1 MIQIPNIAF
10 VRQQW
15 KLEQQLVHDWNEQLA
30 TVSQK
35 YQERIEKFVAVLKK
49 NPEGVYGLSDYFN
62 FGDKDEAYIVHMS
75 LLRHPNVLIALEDKK
90 AKYSYANSNIKYAMG
105 AKALGLQFLTL
116 DGVRKIR
123 KTFRTANNTIFVNIL
138 LIMNS
143 VLGLAINKTRKFN
156 IVNLSKSLAL
166 SLDDTAMALSILSKG
181 NFINTSLSEEE
192 DYQYEFTCSKYFEN
206 YIKEIQMSNLTT
218 QRDVFAVKLDLSK
231 IQEKYN
237 FFIEFLQ
244 KNTSRDN
251 YINLPQ
257 MYLDTISAAILK
269 VMLCKHPNI
278 AFKPASMTSLKK
290 VVYHYAYVDSSIK
303 KNELDKVVAYRFIP
317 QNVLSELFQ
326 QSKAVTLSEN
336 IVDSFWLLDYLY
348 RYANTSK
355 ITFTS
360 TILKNLGFYNLNI
373 PKNCIHDLAK
383 LNCFSVAREIFNNKQ
398 VTFDLIL
405 PEQLYKKN
413 ANASIDTASNNDLIN
428 SSQEETSI
436 ANNVDSDVQISPVDS
451 YKASIDSVTL
461 TDKSLAVNISEQ
473 NMSQHQSISQRQSV
487 SQQNI
492 IQEQNQNNSFN
503 YELDLQMQSL
513 INQVHTLNQTNAR
526 LLMQLAH
533 IRSAQYSVITNQ
545 MNNLITDEIGMLK
558 CHIYDKLQELQEILK
573 DDQID
578 KFNTMSASINKLLT
592 ATNLQIINK
601 LASV

>member
-15 KLEQQLVHDWNEQLA
+15 RLEQQLVHDWNKQLT

-35 YQERIEKFVAVLKK
+35 YQERIEKFVTALKK

-75 LLRHPNVLIALEDKK
+75 LLRHPNVLITLEDKK

-166 SLDDTAMALSILSKG
+166 SLDDTAIALSILSKG
-181 NFINTSLSEEE
+181 NFINTSFCEEE

-206 YIKEIQMSNLTT
+206 YIKEIQMNNLTA
-218 QRDVFAVKLDLSK
+218 QRDVFTVKLDLSK

-237 FFIEFLQ
+237 FLVEFLQ
-244 KNTSRDN
+244 KNTSQDN
-251 YINLPQ
+251 YVNLPQ
-257 MYLDTISAAILK
+257 TYLDTASAAILK

-278 AFKPASMTSLKK
+278 AFRPASMTSLKK

-303 KNELDKVVAYRFIP
+303 KNELDKVAAYRFIP
-317 QNVLSELFQ
+317 QNVLSKLFQ
-326 QSKAVTLSEN
+326 QSKVVTLSEN

-373 PKNCIHDLAK
+373 PKNCIHDLVK
-383 LNCFSVAREIFNNKQ
+383 LNCFSIAREIFNNKQ

-405 PEQLYKKN
+405 PEQLYRKSSNEETNISSKN
-413 ANASIDTASNNDLIN
+413 IASITEIINSAKEEINLEDSNNSSPIN
-428 SSQEETSI
+428 SYQ
-436 ANNVDSDVQISPVDS
+436 AN
-451 YKASIDSVTL
+451 IDSIPTI
-461 TDKSLAVNISEQ
+461 DKSLVVPANALQ
-473 NMSQHQSISQRQSV
+473 QQSISQ
-487 SQQNI
+487 
-492 IQEQNQNNSFN
+492 EQNTPQNNSFN

-513 INQVHTLNQTNAR
+513 INQVHTLNQANAR

-533 IRSAQYSVITNQ
+533 IRSAQYSAVTNQ

-558 CHIYDKLQELQEILK
+558 CHIYDKLQELQEVLK

>member
-15 KLEQQLVHDWNEQLA
+15 RLEQQLVHDWNKQLA

-35 YQERIEKFVAVLKK
+35 YQERIEKFVTALKK

-75 LLRHPNVLIALEDKK
+75 LLRHPNVLITLEDKK

-166 SLDDTAMALSILSKG
+166 SLDDTAIALSILSKG
-181 NFINTSLSEEE
+181 NFINTSFCGEE

-206 YIKEIQMSNLTT
+206 YIKEIQMNNLTT
-218 QRDVFAVKLDLSK
+218 QRDVFTVKLDLSK

-237 FFIEFLQ
+237 FLVEFLQ
-244 KNTSRDN
+244 KNTSQDN
-251 YINLPQ
+251 YVNLPQ
-257 MYLDTISAAILK
+257 TYLDTASAAILK

-278 AFKPASMTSLKK
+278 AFRPASMTSLKK

-317 QNVLSELFQ
+317 QNVLSKLFQ
-326 QSKAVTLSEN
+326 QSKVVTLSEN

-383 LNCFSVAREIFNNKQ
+383 LNCFSIAREIFNNKQ

-405 PEQLYKKN
+405 PEQLYRKSSNEETNISSKN
-413 ANASIDTASNNDLIN
+413 VASITELIN
-428 SSQEETSI
+428 SAKEEINLEDSNNSSPI
-436 ANNVDSDVQISPVDS
+436 NSYQAN
-451 YKASIDSVTL
+451 IDSIPTI
-461 TDKSLAVNISEQ
+461 DKSLVAPTTALQ
-473 NMSQHQSISQRQSV
+473 QQSISQ
-487 SQQNI
+487 
-492 IQEQNQNNSFN
+492 EQNTPQNNSFN

-513 INQVHTLNQTNAR
+513 INQVHTLNQANAR

-533 IRSAQYSVITNQ
+533 IRSAQYSAVTNQ

-558 CHIYDKLQELQEILK
+558 CHIYDKLQELQEVLK

>member
-15 KLEQQLVHDWNEQLA
+15 RLEQQLVHDWNKQLA

-35 YQERIEKFVAVLKK
+35 YQERIEKFVTALKK

-166 SLDDTAMALSILSKG
+166 SLDDTAIALSILSKG
-181 NFINTSLSEEE
+181 NFINTSFCGEE

-206 YIKEIQMSNLTT
+206 YIKEIQMNNLTT
-218 QRDVFAVKLDLSK
+218 QRDVFTVKLDLSK

-237 FFIEFLQ
+237 FLVEFLQ
-244 KNTSRDN
+244 KNTSQDN
-251 YINLPQ
+251 YVNLPQ
-257 MYLDTISAAILK
+257 TYLDTASAAILK

-278 AFKPASMTSLKK
+278 AFRPASMTSLKK

-317 QNVLSELFQ
+317 QNVLSKLFQ
-326 QSKAVTLSEN
+326 QSKVVTLSEN

-383 LNCFSVAREIFNNKQ
+383 LNCFSIAREIFNNKQ

-405 PEQLYKKN
+405 PEQLYRKSSNEETNISSKN
-413 ANASIDTASNNDLIN
+413 VASITELIN
-428 SSQEETSI
+428 SAKEEINLEDSNNSSPI
-436 ANNVDSDVQISPVDS
+436 NSYQAN
-451 YKASIDSVTL
+451 IDSIPTI
-461 TDKSLAVNISEQ
+461 DKSLVAPTTALQ
-473 NMSQHQSISQRQSV
+473 QQSISQ
-487 SQQNI
+487 
-492 IQEQNQNNSFN
+492 EQNTPQNNSFN

-513 INQVHTLNQTNAR
+513 INQVHTLNQANAR

-533 IRSAQYSVITNQ
+533 IRSAQYSAVTNQ

-558 CHIYDKLQELQEILK
+558 CHIYDKLQELQEVLK

>member
-15 KLEQQLVHDWNEQLA
+15 RLEQQLVHDWNKQLA

-35 YQERIEKFVAVLKK
+35 YQERIEKFVTVLKK

-75 LLRHPNVLIALEDKK
+75 LLRHPNVLITLEDKK

-166 SLDDTAMALSILSKG
+166 SLDDTAIALSILSKG
-181 NFINTSLSEEE
+181 NFINTSFCGEE

-206 YIKEIQMSNLTT
+206 YIKEIQMNNLTA
-218 QRDVFAVKLDLSK
+218 QRDVFTVKLDLSK

-237 FFIEFLQ
+237 FLVEFLQ
-244 KNTSRDN
+244 KNTSQDN
-251 YINLPQ
+251 YVNLPQ
-257 MYLDTISAAILK
+257 TYLDTASAAILK

-278 AFKPASMTSLKK
+278 AFRPASMTSLKK

-317 QNVLSELFQ
+317 QNVLSKLFQ
-326 QSKAVTLSEN
+326 QSKVVTLSEN

-383 LNCFSVAREIFNNKQ
+383 LNCFSIAREIFNNKQ

-405 PEQLYKKN
+405 PEQLYKKSSN
-413 ANASIDTASNNDLIN
+413 EEINISSKNVASITELIDSAKEEINLEDSNNSSPIN
-428 SSQEETSI
+428 SYQ
-436 ANNVDSDVQISPVDS
+436 AN
-451 YKASIDSVTL
+451 IDSIPTI
-461 TDKSLAVNISEQ
+461 DKSLVVPANALQ
-473 NMSQHQSISQRQSV
+473 QQSISQ
-487 SQQNI
+487 
-492 IQEQNQNNSFN
+492 EQNTPQNNSFN

-513 INQVHTLNQTNAR
+513 INQVHTLNQANAR

-533 IRSAQYSVITNQ
+533 IRSAQYSAVTNQ

-558 CHIYDKLQELQEILK
+558 CHIYDKLQELQEVLK

>member
-15 KLEQQLVHDWNEQLA
+15 KLEQQLVHDWNKQLA

-166 SLDDTAMALSILSKG
+166 SLDDTAIALSILSKG
-181 NFINTSLSEEE
+181 NFINTSFCEDE

-257 MYLDTISAAILK
+257 MYLDTTSAAILK

-278 AFKPASMTSLKK
+278 AFRPASMTSLKK
-290 VVYHYAYVDSSIK
+290 VVYHYAYVDLSIK

-383 LNCFSVAREIFNNKQ
+383 LNCFSITREIFNNKQ

-413 ANASIDTASNNDLIN
+413 ANASINTASNDNSIN
-428 SSQEETSI
+428 SNQEETSI
-436 ANNVDSDVQISPVDS
+436 ASDIDNDDVQISPVDS

-461 TDKSLAVNISEQ
+461 TDKSFAVNISEQ
-473 NMSQHQSISQRQSV
+473 NISQQQSV

-513 INQVHTLNQTNAR
+513 INQVHTLNQANAR

-533 IRSAQYSVITNQ
+533 IRSAQYSAVTNQ

-558 CHIYDKLQELQEILK
+558 CHIYDKLQELQEVLK